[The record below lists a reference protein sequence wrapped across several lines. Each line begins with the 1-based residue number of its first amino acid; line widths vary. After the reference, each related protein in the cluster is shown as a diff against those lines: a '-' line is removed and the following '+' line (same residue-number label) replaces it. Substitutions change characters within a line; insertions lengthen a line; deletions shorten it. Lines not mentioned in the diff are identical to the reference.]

1 MQEQRIEGLHLRSGS
16 VSNFC
21 SALGG
26 GMNRQGFV
34 VVENKGMTLN
44 QTTAL
49 DLILEPCLAV
59 TASFF

>member
-1 MQEQRIEGLHLRSGS
+1 
-16 VSNFC
+16 
-21 SALGG
+21 
-26 GMNRQGFV
+26 MNRQGFV